1 MDSERCGCVR
11 VRRTIAIQA
20 AWFLAAIQLLG
31 FGPDAAAKQQKE
43 TKRPATE
50 EDAIRMVRIAGTGS
64 INSYAG
70 TLTEDFAYFSPDEK
84 QFVIVLKKGN
94 LERNTND
101 YSLLLFKTNEAFA
114 SPKPK
119 LLAALSSSSN
129 REAITDVAW
138 LSNNDTVLFRGESPG
153 ETSQLYSVSVKSG
166 VLRKLTSHPTNLI
179 EFSPDALGHTIVYAA
194 EKPKPKALTDQSA
207 HEGVV
212 VANEDMSELLMGVRT
227 DEIRDLF
234 VLDTRS
240 GESRPLPI
248 VPELHSTF
256 AGNYL
261 HFSLSP
267 DGRYLVARLNL
278 LEVSPSWRNYRQPL
292 LARIL
297 DRTLPKNSLTWMFRY
312 AVIDTESGG
321 GRVLLDGPVSY
332 YGSDVVW
339 GGDSKSVVLTGV
351 LLPLD
356 MAAGNPKRLRDPA
369 VVVVDL
375 ESLAFDVL
383 SDDDLRFV
391 RRERSGQ
398 QFAFET
404 RPSGGSG
411 PPGEFRYFHQSGAHW
426 VQDEI
431 GTPAAPSLVVATLQ
445 DVNTPPKITVSDPQT
460 ARKATLLDLNPQF
473 REIEFG
479 RVEEISF
486 AGAEHKNVHAGLYF
500 PPGYV
505 AGQKYPLVLQTHGFD
520 AKSFWIDGSFT
531 TAFAAQAL
539 AGRGFLVLQV
549 PDIHDWDETP
559 AEAPNMMETLERAVE
574 YVDSLG
580 CLDRDRLGIT
590 GFSRTGFY
598 VHYMLEHSKLHFGAA
613 IVADGSDGGYSQ
625 YLQFL
630 NAHSFTASDS
640 EMLNGGVPFGSTLLF
655 WLRRS
660 PEFSLDL
667 IKTPLML
674 QSNTP
679 EFLATMW
686 APYVGLKRLGVPVE
700 LVFFPTGTH
709 IMEKPWDRLVSQ
721 GAAVDWFAFWLKGK
735 ESVDAAKAERYRRWE
750 TLRNLQTDASHSAQT
765 VQPSQK

>member
-1 MDSERCGCVR
+1 M
-11 VRRTIAIQA
+11 RRTAAMQA
-20 AWFLAAIQLLG
+20 AALLAAIELLG
-31 FGPDAAAKQQKE
+31 FAPGAAAKQQKAM
-43 TKRPATE
+43 KHPVTE

-64 INSYAG
+64 ISSYAG
-70 TLTEDFAYFSPDEK
+70 TLTEDFAYFSPNEQ
-84 QFVIVLKKGN
+84 QFVLVLKKGN

-101 YSLLLFKTNEAFA
+101 YSLLLFKTKEVFA
-114 SPKPK
+114 SPQPTV
-119 LLAALSSSSN
+119 LAALSSSSN
-129 REAITDVAW
+129 REAITDVVW
-138 LSNNDTVLFRGESPG
+138 LSDNDTVLFRGENPG
-153 ETSQLYSVSVKSG
+153 ETSQLYCVSATSG
-166 VLRKLTSHPTNLI
+166 VLRKLTNQATNLV
-179 EFSPDALGHTIVYAA
+179 EFSSDARGHTIVYAA
-194 EKPKPKALTDQSA
+194 EKPKPKVLSEQSA
-207 HEGVV
+207 REGVV

-234 VLDTRS
+234 VLD
-240 GESRPLPI
+240 GETGKSRPLPI
-248 VPELHSTF
+248 AAELHGTF
-256 AGNYL
+256 TGNYL

-267 DGRYLVARLNL
+267 DGRHLVARLNL
-278 LEVSPSWRNYRQPL
+278 LEVPPSWRNYRQPL

-297 DRTLPKNSLTWMFRY
+297 DRTLPKNSPTWMFRY
-312 AVIDTESGG
+312 AVIDTESGA

-339 GGDSKSVVLTGV
+339 GDDSKSALLTGV
-351 LLPLD
+351 LLPLEV
-356 MAAGNPKRLRDPA
+356 AAGNPGRLTNPR
-369 VVVVDL
+369 VVAVDL
-375 ESLAFDVL
+375 DSLAFEVL

-391 RRERSGQ
+391 GRESNGQ
-398 QFAFET
+398 QFIFET
-404 RPSGGSG
+404 RPW
-411 PPGEFRYFHQSGAHW
+411 PGAASSREFRYFRQSDSHW
-426 VQDEI
+426 VKEASP
-431 GTPAAPSLVVATLQ
+431 TRAAPFILVTAQQ
-445 DVNTPPKITVSDPQT
+445 DLNTPPQITVSDPQT

-486 AGAEHKNVHAGLYF
+486 VGAEHKNVRAGLYF
-500 PPGYV
+500 PSRYV
-505 AGQKYPLVLQTHGFD
+505 AGQKYPLVVQTHGFD
-520 AKSFWIDGSFT
+520 RKSFWIDGSFT

-590 GFSRTGFY
+590 GFSRTAFY

-613 IVADGSDGGYSQ
+613 VVADGSDGGYSQ

-640 EMLNGGVPFGSTLLF
+640 EMLNGGVPFGSALLF

-667 IKTPLML
+667 VKTPLML

-686 APYVGLKRLGVPVE
+686 APFVGLKRLGVPVE

-709 IMEKPWDRLVSQ
+709 IMEKPWDRLVSE
-721 GAAVDWFAFWLKGK
+721 GAAVDWFAFWLKEK
-735 ESVDAAKAERYRRWE
+735 ENGDTPDTERYRRWQA
-750 TLRNLQTDASHSAQT
+750 LRNLQADASHSALT
-765 VQPSQK
+765 AQPPEK

>member
-1 MDSERCGCVR
+1 MGSERYGCVR
-11 VRRTIAIQA
+11 RKRTIATLV
-20 AWFLAAIQLLG
+20 AWFLLTIQLIG
-31 FGPDAAAKQQKE
+31 FVPDAAAEQQKE
-43 TKRPATE
+43 TKRHPTE
-50 EDAIRMVRIAGTGS
+50 EDAIRMVRIAGPGS

-94 LERNTND
+94 LERNTNE
-101 YSLLLFKTNEAFA
+101 YSLLLFKTSEAFA
-114 SPKPK
+114 SPKP
-119 LLAALSSSSN
+119 AVIATLSSSSN

-138 LSNNDTVLFRGESPG
+138 LADNDTILFRGENAS
-153 ETSQLYSVSVKSG
+153 ETSQLYAVSAKSG
-166 VLRKLTSHPTNLI
+166 ALRKLTNHPTNLI

-194 EKPKPKALTDQSA
+194 EKPKPKVLTDQSA
-207 HEGVV
+207 REGVV

-234 VLDTRS
+234 LLDTRTGQS
-240 GESRPLPI
+240 HPLPI
-248 VPELHSTF
+248 APGLKGTF

-261 HFSLSP
+261 QFSLSP
-267 DGRYLVARLNL
+267 DGRHLAAKLNL
-278 LEVSPSWRNYRQPL
+278 LEVPASWRDYRQPL

-312 AVIDTESGG
+312 AVVDTESGD

-339 GGDSKSVVLTGV
+339 GNNSKSVVLTGV

-356 MAAGNPKRLRDPA
+356 IAAGNPKRLANPA
-369 VVVVDL
+369 VVAVDL

-391 RRERSGQ
+391 HRERDGKEVT
-398 QFAFET
+398 FET
-404 RPSGGSG
+404 RPAVAAGSSR
-411 PPGEFRYFHQSGAHW
+411 EFRYFREAGTHW
-426 VQDEI
+426 VKDES
-431 GTPAAPSLVVATLQ
+431 GTPAVPPIVVAAQQ
-445 DVNTPPKITVSDPQT
+445 DLNTPPKITVSNLQT
-460 ARKATLLDLNPQF
+460 GGKATLLDPNPQF

-479 RVEEISF
+479 RVEEITF
-486 AGAEHKNVHAGLYF
+486 VGAEHKNVHAGLYF

-505 AGQKYPLVLQTHGFD
+505 EGQKYPLVVQTHGFD
-520 AKSFWIDGSFT
+520 PKAFWIDGSFT

-574 YVDSLG
+574 YVAGLG

-598 VHYMLEHSKLHFGAA
+598 VHYMLAHSKLHFGAA
-613 IVADGSDGGYSQ
+613 IVGDGSDGGYSQ

-630 NAHSFTASDS
+630 NAHQFTASDS
-640 EMLNGGVPFGSTLLF
+640 EMLNGGMPFGSKLLF

-667 IKTPLML
+667 VKTPLML

-700 LVFFPTGTH
+700 LVFFPAGTH

-721 GAAVDWFAFWLKGK
+721 GAAVDWFAFWLKGE
-735 ESVDAAKAERYRRWE
+735 ESAEPGKAQRYRRWE
-750 TLRNLQTDASHSAQT
+750 ALQSLETEASHSALKR
-765 VQPSQK
+765 QPSRK

>member
-1 MDSERCGCVR
+1 MDAERCGCVR
-11 VRRTIAIQA
+11 TKRTMAARA
-20 AWFLAAIQLLG
+20 AWLLLTIGLIGFVPGTAAEQV
-31 FGPDAAAKQQKE
+31 PE
-43 TKRPATE
+43 TKRHATE
-50 EDAIRMVRIAGTGS
+50 EDAIRMVRIAGSGS

-70 TLTEDFAYFSPDEK
+70 TLTEDFAYFSPDER

-94 LERNTND
+94 LERNTNE
-101 YSLLLFKTNEAFA
+101 YSLLLFKTSEAFA
-114 SPKPK
+114 SPKPAV
-119 LLAALSSSSN
+119 LATLSSSSN

-138 LSNNDTVLFRGESPG
+138 LSDNDTVLFLGENPGES
-153 ETSQLYSVSVKSG
+153 SQLYSVSVKSG
-166 VLRKLTSHPTNLI
+166 VLRKLTNHPTNVI
-179 EFSPDALGHTIVYAA
+179 EFASDALGHTVVYAA
-194 EKPKPKALTDQSA
+194 EKPTPKVLTEQSA
-207 HEGVV
+207 REGVV

-234 VLDTRS
+234 VLDTRT
-240 GESRPLPI
+240 GKSRPLAI
-248 VPELHSTF
+248 APELHGTF

-278 LEVSPSWRNYRQPL
+278 LEVSLSWREYRQPL

-297 DRTLPKNSLTWMFRY
+297 NRTLPKDSLTWMFRY
-312 AVIDTESGG
+312 AVIDTESGK

-339 GGDSKSVVLTGV
+339 GTDSRSVVLTGV
-351 LLPLD
+351 LLPID
-356 MAAGNPKRLRDPA
+356 IATGNQKRLTNPA
-369 VVVVDL
+369 VVAVELDGL
-375 ESLAFDVL
+375 GFDVL

-391 RRERSGQ
+391 RREHNGLQ
-398 QFAFET
+398 LTFET
-404 RPSGGSG
+404 RPSAGASTSR
-411 PPGEFRYFHQSGAHW
+411 EFRYYREVGAKW
-426 VQDEI
+426 VRDEG
-431 GTPAAPSLVVATLQ
+431 GTPSAPSIVVTAQQ
-445 DVNTPPKITVSDPQT
+445 DLNSPPEITVSDAQ
-460 ARKATLLDLNPQF
+460 AGRKSTLLDLNPEF
-473 REIEFG
+473 RGIEFG
-479 RVEEISF
+479 KVQEISF
-486 AGAEHKNVHAGLYF
+486 IGAEHKNVHAGLYF
-500 PPGYV
+500 PPEYV
-505 AGQKYPLVLQTHGFD
+505 AGQKYPLVVQTHGFD
-520 AKSFWIDGSFT
+520 PKSFWIDGSFT

-574 YVDSLG
+574 YVDGLG
-580 CLDRDRLGIT
+580 CLDRARLGIT

-625 YLQFL
+625 YVQFL
-630 NAHSFTASDS
+630 NAHPFTASDS
-640 EMLNGGVPFGSTLLF
+640 EMLNGGMPFGSALLF

-667 IKTPLML
+667 MKTPLML

-679 EFLATMW
+679 EFLGTMW

-721 GAAVDWFAFWLKGK
+721 GAAVDWFAFWLKGE
-735 ESVDAAKAERYRRWE
+735 ESTDAAKAERYRRWKALR
-750 TLRNLQTDASHSAQT
+750 TLQADASR
-765 VQPSQK
+765 PQK